1 MRAGNSFSRPE
12 MRKISILVAALTA
25 AFAVR
30 PAHAGGG
37 PLGIDH
43 KVTPQDNGFYARHD
57 QLLLEDLTLVTVLG
71 GALWEGGENRLGE
84 TYWRA
89 LDSSVLG
96 AISSTALKYAFTRS
110 RPSQTDSPDE
120 WFQGKGHYSF
130 PSGEVTFI
138 SAAVTPFV
146 LEYKDETPAVWALEL
161 LPAYDA
167 VARVKIGA
175 HWQTDVLAGFALG
188 TGTGYLAHQRDSPFI
203 LEVLP
208 HGFMVGL
215 KARF

>member
-1 MRAGNSFSRPE
+1 MDIRRLACRTAGA
-12 MRKISILVAALTA
+12 AALLCSL
-25 AFAVR
+25 
-30 PAHAGGG
+30 AHAG
-37 PLGIDH
+37 GIDH
-43 KVTPQDNGFYARHD
+43 KVNTTDSGIWARND
-57 QLLLEDLTLVTVLG
+57 QLYLEYATLATVVG
-71 GALWEGGENRLGE
+71 GALWEGGEDRLGN

-89 LDSSVLG
+89 LDSSVAG
-96 AISSTALKYAFTRS
+96 AIASTALKYTFTRS
-110 RPSQTDSPDE
+110 RPSQTDNPDE

-138 SAAVTPFV
+138 SAAVTPFI
-146 LEYKDETPAVWALEL
+146 LEYSDDHPSVWALEL

-167 VARVKIGA
+167 AARVKIGA

-188 TGTGYLAHQRDSPFI
+188 TGTGYLAHQRDSPLI
-203 LEVLP
+203 LEALP

>member
-1 MRAGNSFSRPE
+1 VNTTDS
-12 MRKISILVAALTA
+12 
-25 AFAVR
+25 
-30 PAHAGGG
+30 
-37 PLGIDH
+37 GIW
-43 KVTPQDNGFYARHD
+43 ARSD
-57 QLLLEDLTLVTVLG
+57 QLYLEYATLATVIG
-71 GALWEGGENRLGE
+71 GALWEGGEGRLGN

-89 LDSSVLG
+89 FDSSVAG
-96 AISSTALKYAFTRS
+96 AIASTALKYTFTRS
-110 RPSQTDSPDE
+110 RPSQTDNPDE

-146 LEYKDETPAVWALEL
+146 LEYGDEQPAVYALEL

-167 VARVKIGA
+167 VARVRIGA

-188 TGTGYLAHQRDSPFI
+188 TGTGYLAYQRDSPFI
-203 LEVLP
+203 LEALP